1 MTKYYNEPPFCIYDY
16 NDAECKRALERL
28 DSMLTSITRLHK
40 QLKETADENEFLRA
54 GVQEAEELFE
64 TVRAN
69 HDWTEKRYAWLDKY
83 GKKKK

>member
-54 GVQEAEELFE
+54 GVHSTLHKYQ
-64 TVRAN
+64 VQ
-69 HDWTEKRYAWLDKY
+69 HDSFLYFSMASTLPAYVM
-83 GKKKK
+83 